1 MADMARRGAHS
12 ARHRAG
18 RTQPDAGTDVRTTD
32 GERFDSAPVEQA
44 QYEPDQYEYGGHEEH
59 ESESARNGS
68 AKFDPQRG
76 YPAEPVPFDPEL
88 KEAGRF
94 GEPGEFE
101 PRQYE
106 PDRFDPAQPGPI
118 QAGPSLAPPTGV
130 DPARLGPAEFR
141 SRELGPARIGPRPH
155 GPVRL
160 RPQSFD
166 GPRRTGTRIQQPVR
180 MKPTGNSWR
189 RPPASLTRVPP
200 ALRRLAPGLR
210 GAEAASGQR
219 QSGQSGPPGRP
230 RKKIFKSRST
240 MIRLGSLVCAGL
252 VVIIAG
258 VTGVGQS
265 DPSVTAS
272 VKAFLLAWQ
281 NHDYSAAAA
290 LTTGQPLIV
299 KSTLQNAYSQLGAA
313 DLSLGMGPIQ
323 VHGDTAVAHF
333 NAEVDLGRGGRPW
346 NYEGRFTLL
355 RHGSQWL
362 VAWSPSV
369 IVPGLGVGDRLAVL
383 TKVPERAPLLDSSGQ
398 PLIYRSEAVE
408 VGVRPDRVKHKRA
421 TALKLAKAT
430 GLASSEADQMVGQI
444 KAAPPTRFLEL
455 VQLSPRRFAH
465 LSRELGRVPN
475 LTHVVVTKR
484 LFKSAVPDITGQIGT
499 EATKELIEG
508 GAPYRP
514 GTTVGLSGLQQTYQ
528 TVLAGTPTTTVV
540 VQRTK
545 GDPPKILKSWQGRS
559 GTPVKTTIDLR
570 VQQAAQR
577 ALSGLGLSGAVVAVQ
592 ASTGKILAVAE
603 RQADGLPDVDP
614 IGGRYQPGQ
623 AFGIVPTAA
632 ALSKPGA
639 LYADKGIPCNKHIL
653 GVVNDPPVPKS
664 QPARFSYDFA
674 HACSTGF
681 AQLSYLLNGTE
692 LQTAAQQFGIGVPWR
707 LPLRPDPFIGSIEKP
722 GNLTQ
727 TAADVVGAGSV
738 LVSPLDMALAAGV
751 VDSGSWHR
759 PSIVTSP
766 TGPTLTSGEKVPV
779 KFKTHVISQLQQLM
793 AGTVSTGVARA
804 ARLSGSTLYGEV
816 GTAPLPGHPKLKA
829 VWFIGF
835 RGGVAFAVL
844 AVAPSAVY
852 DPAVQI
858 AHSFAE
864 RLPAGS

>member
-1 MADMARRGAHS
+1 
-12 ARHRAG
+12 
-18 RTQPDAGTDVRTTD
+18 
-32 GERFDSAPVEQA
+32 
-44 QYEPDQYEYGGHEEH
+44 
-59 ESESARNGS
+59 
-68 AKFDPQRG
+68 
-76 YPAEPVPFDPEL
+76 
-88 KEAGRF
+88 
-94 GEPGEFE
+94 
-101 PRQYE
+101 
-106 PDRFDPAQPGPI
+106 
-118 QAGPSLAPPTGV
+118 
-130 DPARLGPAEFR
+130 
-141 SRELGPARIGPRPH
+141 
-155 GPVRL
+155 
-160 RPQSFD
+160 
-166 GPRRTGTRIQQPVR
+166 
-180 MKPTGNSWR
+180 
-189 RPPASLTRVPP
+189 
-200 ALRRLAPGLR
+200 
-210 GAEAASGQR
+210 
-219 QSGQSGPPGRP
+219 
-230 RKKIFKSRST
+230 
-240 MIRLGSLVCAGL
+240 MIRLGSLACAGI
-252 VVIIAG
+252 VVIIVG

-281 NHDYSAAAA
+281 DRDYAAAAA
-290 LTTGQPLIV
+290 LTTGQPLV
-299 KSTLQNAYSQLGAA
+299 VRRTLSHAYSQLGAA

-346 NYEGRFTLL
+346 NYEGHFTLL

-383 TKVPERAPLLDSSGQ
+383 TNVPGRAPLLDSSGQ
-398 PLIYRSEAVE
+398 ALIYLSEAVE
-408 VGVRPDRVKHKRA
+408 VGVRPDRVKDKPE

-430 GLASSEADQMVGQI
+430 GLASSEADQMAGQI
-444 KAAPPTRFLEL
+444 MAARPNRFLEL

-465 LSRELGRVPN
+465 LSRALGRVPD
-475 LTHVVVTKR
+475 LTHRVVTKR

-499 EATKELIEG
+499 EATKQLIED

-528 TVLAGTPTTTVV
+528 AALAGTPTTEVV
-540 VQRTK
+540 IQHSKSGRVE
-545 GDPPKILKSWQGRS
+545 PLKIWKGRS

-577 ALSGLGLSGAVVAVQ
+577 ALSGLGVSGTVVAVQ

-639 LYADKGIPCNKHIL
+639 LYADKAIPCNKHTL
-653 GVVNDPPVPKS
+653 GVVNDPPVTKPK
-664 QPARFSYDFA
+664 QARFSYDFS
-674 HACSTGF
+674 HACSTSF

-707 LPLRPDPFIGSIEKP
+707 LPLRPSPFIGSIEKP

-727 TAADVVGAGSV
+727 TAAEVVGAGSV

-751 VDSGSWHR
+751 VDSGSWHP

-779 KFKTHVISQLQQLM
+779 KFKTHVISQLQELM
-793 AGTVSTGVARA
+793 AGTVSSGVAIA

-816 GTAPLPGHPKLKA
+816 GTAPLAGHPKLKT

-844 AVAPSAVY
+844 AVAPSAGY
-852 DPAVQI
+852 EPAVQI

>member
-1 MADMARRGAHS
+1 
-12 ARHRAG
+12 
-18 RTQPDAGTDVRTTD
+18 
-32 GERFDSAPVEQA
+32 
-44 QYEPDQYEYGGHEEH
+44 
-59 ESESARNGS
+59 
-68 AKFDPQRG
+68 
-76 YPAEPVPFDPEL
+76 
-88 KEAGRF
+88 
-94 GEPGEFE
+94 
-101 PRQYE
+101 
-106 PDRFDPAQPGPI
+106 
-118 QAGPSLAPPTGV
+118 
-130 DPARLGPAEFR
+130 
-141 SRELGPARIGPRPH
+141 
-155 GPVRL
+155 
-160 RPQSFD
+160 
-166 GPRRTGTRIQQPVR
+166 
-180 MKPTGNSWR
+180 
-189 RPPASLTRVPP
+189 
-200 ALRRLAPGLR
+200 
-210 GAEAASGQR
+210 
-219 QSGQSGPPGRP
+219 
-230 RKKIFKSRST
+230 
-240 MIRLGSLVCAGL
+240 MIRLGSLACAGL

-281 NHDYSAAAA
+281 DRDYSAAAA

-299 KSTLQNAYSQLGAA
+299 KSTLGKAYSQLGAA

-346 NYEGRFTLL
+346 NYEGRITLL
-355 RHGSQWL
+355 RNGSQWL

-383 TKVPERAPLLDSSGQ
+383 TKVPDRASLLDSSGR

-408 VGVRPDRVKHKRA
+408 VGVRPDRVKHARA

-444 KAAPPTRFLEL
+444 IAAPPSKFLEL

-475 LTHVVVTKR
+475 LTHLVVTKR

-499 EATKELIEG
+499 EATKQLIED

-528 TVLAGTPTTTVV
+528 TALAGTPTTEVV
-540 VQRTK
+540 VQHAK
-545 GDPPKILKSWQGRS
+545 GGPDKILKTWKGRS

-577 ALSGLGLSGAVVAVQ
+577 ALNGLGLSGAVVAVQ